1 MRLRVLP
8 LALVLPLLLVAGCGG
23 GQKTYSMAKTRAC
36 LVAKKARVVPTPAD
50 DFVPNT
56 AGGGTFR
63 VRFPGNQ
70 VTLSFGDDR
79 NEAQRIVRGYQKFAG
94 KNIGLTDVLSAK
106 RNTVILWA
114 VHPKD
119 SDLGVIEG
127 CLK

>member
-1 MRLRVLP
+1 M
-8 LALVLPLLLVAGCGG
+8 
-23 GQKTYSMAKTRAC
+23 
-36 LVAKKARVVPTPAD
+36 AKKARVIATPAS

-70 VTLSFGDDR
+70 VTLAFGDDR
-79 NEAQRIVRGYQKFAG
+79 DEAERIVRGYQRFAG

-106 RNTVILWA
+106 RNAVILWA
-114 VHPKD
+114 LHPKD
-119 SDLGVIEG
+119 DHLATIEG

>member
-1 MRLRVLP
+1 VRLRLLP
-8 LALVLPLLLVAGCGG
+8 LALVPALVLAAGCGG
-23 GQKTYSMAKTRAC
+23 AEKTYSMAKTRAC

-50 DFVPNT
+50 DFVPHT

-79 NEAQRIVRGYQKFAG
+79 AEAERIVRGYQRFAG

-119 SDLGVIEG
+119 RDLAVIEG

>member
-1 MRLRVLP
+1 MGLLPLARVLP
-8 LALVLPLLLVAGCGG
+8 LLATGCGG
-23 GQKTYSMAKTRAC
+23 QEAFSMVKTREC
-36 LVAKKARVVPTPAD
+36 LRVRNARVIPTPAD

-63 VRFPGNQ
+63 VRFTGNQ

-79 NEAQRIVRGYQKFAG
+79 DEAERIVRGYQRFAG

-106 RNTVILWA
+106 RNAVILWA
-114 VHPKD
+114 LHPKD
-119 SDLGVIEG
+119 GDLATIEG

>member
-1 MRLRVLP
+1 VRLRVLF
-8 LALVLPLLLVAGCGG
+8 LALVLSPLVVAGCGG

-36 LVAKKARVVPTPAD
+36 LVAKKARVIRTPAD

-79 NEAQRIVRGYQKFAG
+79 ADAERIVRGYQRFAG

-114 VHPKD
+114 VHPRD
-119 SDLGVIEG
+119 RDLATIEG

>member
-1 MRLRVLP
+1 MRLRVLS
-8 LALVLPLLLVAGCGG
+8 LGLVLSLLLVAGCGG
-23 GQKTYSMAKTRAC
+23 GEKTYSMAKTRAC
-36 LVAKKARVVPTPAD
+36 LVAKKARVIRTPAD

-79 NEAQRIVRGYQKFAG
+79 NEAERIVRGYQRFAG

-114 VHPKD
+114 AHPKD
-119 SDLGVIEG
+119 RDLGTIEG

>member
-1 MRLRVLP
+1 ME
-8 LALVLPLLLVAGCGG
+8 
-23 GQKTYSMAKTRAC
+23 KTRAC
-36 LVAKKARVVPTPAD
+36 LRARNARVIPTPAD

-63 VRFPGNQ
+63 VRFTGNQ

-79 NEAQRIVRGYQKFAG
+79 DEAERVVRGYQRFAG

-106 RNTVILWA
+106 RNAVILWA
-114 VHPKD
+114 IHPRD
-119 SDLGVIEG
+119 SDLATIEG